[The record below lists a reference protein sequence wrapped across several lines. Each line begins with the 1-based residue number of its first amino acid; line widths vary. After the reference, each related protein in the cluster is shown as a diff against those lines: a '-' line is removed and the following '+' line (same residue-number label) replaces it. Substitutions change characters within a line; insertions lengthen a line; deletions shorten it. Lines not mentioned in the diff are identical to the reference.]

1 MSGFPDIATLFRV
14 TLRDP
19 KEGAFAALSLPIPRE
34 AAMPIVL
41 LVSILSTLLALIIQ
55 FVAPQQLPSGM
66 EEIARPE
73 PWLLAVRQF
82 GQLMVLICAIY
93 FGGRI
98 LDGRGGFKDVAVV
111 LSWLQIYSI
120 PFQLTVV
127 LSAVFAPQLGAVLF
141 MGVGAYLIYV
151 MVGFID
157 IVHELGSMW
166 KATKLLILVLVAL
179 ALGFSLLLTLFA
191 AGA

>member
-1 MSGFPDIATLFRV
+1 ML
-14 TLRDP
+14 
-19 KEGAFAALSLPIPRE
+19 
-34 AAMPIVL
+34 IVL

-191 AGA
+191 TGA

>member
-1 MSGFPDIATLFRV
+1 
-14 TLRDP
+14 
-19 KEGAFAALSLPIPRE
+19 
-34 AAMPIVL
+34 
-41 LVSILSTLLALIIQ
+41 
-55 FVAPQQLPSGM
+55 M

-82 GQLMVLICAIY
+82 GQLMVLIGAVY
-93 FGGRI
+93 WGGRI
-98 LDGRGGFKDVAVV
+98 LDGRGGFMDVAVV
-111 LSWLQIYSI
+111 LSWLQVYSI
-120 PFQLTVV
+120 PFQLMVV

-141 MGVGAYLIYV
+141 MCVGAYLIYV

-166 KATKLLILVLVAL
+166 KAIKLLVLVLVAL

-191 AGA
+191 TGA